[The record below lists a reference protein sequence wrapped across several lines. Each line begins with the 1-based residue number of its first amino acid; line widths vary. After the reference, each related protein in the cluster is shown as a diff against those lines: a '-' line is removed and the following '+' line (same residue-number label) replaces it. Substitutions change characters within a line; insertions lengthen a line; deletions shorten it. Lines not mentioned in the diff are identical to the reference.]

1 MQLTIDFLRLFFLG
15 IYFIS
20 PLLIIFMIIIY
31 LLGQIVGSKE
41 SWSRFD
47 AFYWSFI
54 TAFTVGYGD
63 IKPLKRVSKVISIF
77 IALVGV
83 MFTGVIVAI
92 TVLTITKSFEHNVH
106 YKPVLKSH
114 HLNQYSR

>member
-1 MQLTIDFLRLFFLG
+1 MQLTIDFIRLFFLG
-15 IYFIS
+15 IYFIG
-20 PLLIIFMIIIY
+20 PILLVFIFIVF
-31 LLGQIVGSKE
+31 LLGQIVGHME

-63 IKPLKRVSKVISIF
+63 IRPLKKGSKIISMF
-77 IALVGV
+77 IALIGII
-83 MFTGVIVAI
+83 FTGIIVAI
-92 TVLTITKSFEHNVH
+92 TVVALSRSFEENIQ
-106 YKPVLKSH
+106 YKPVLKLH

>member
-15 IYFIS
+15 IYFIA
-20 PLLIIFMIIIY
+20 PLLIIFMILISI
-31 LLGQIVGSKE
+31 LGQIVGYKE

-47 AFYWSFI
+47 ALYWSFI

-63 IKPLKRVSKVISIF
+63 LRPLKKVSKIISIF
-77 IALVGV
+77 IALIGI

-114 HLNQYSR
+114 HLNQYSS